1 MMSKADFFRM
11 MIVLSFIFL
20 FLGLFTP
27 LPAIIYSTAGVVGL
41 SVNWLLLMGRSK
53 KSGLDDDV
61 IDVRYKDVEAE
72 QLSFDERIR
81 KLEELRIDSLITEEE
96 YEKKRKQIM
105 KEKW

>member
-1 MMSKADFFRM
+1 MMSKADFYRM

-27 LPAIIYSTAGVVGL
+27 LPFYIFSPAGAIGITL
-41 SVNWLLLMGRSK
+41 NWLLLMGRTK
-53 KSGLDDDV
+53 KTEDEDV
-61 IDVRYKDVEAE
+61 IDVTYKDVDSE

-81 KLEELRIDSLITEEE
+81 KLEELRIDALITEEE
-96 YEKKRKQIM
+96 YERKRKQIM

>member
-1 MMSKADFFRM
+1 MMSKADFYRM
-11 MIVLSFIFL
+11 MIVLSFIF
-20 FLGLFTP
+20 FFIGFFTP
-27 LPAIIYSTAGVVGL
+27 LPFYIFSTAGAVGMTV
-41 SVNWLLLMGRSK
+41 SWLLLVGRGK
-53 KSGLDDDV
+53 KQDQEDV

-81 KLEELRIDSLITEEE
+81 KLEELRIDALITEEE

>member
-1 MMSKADFFRM
+1 MRKVEFYRM
-11 MIVLSFIFL
+11 MMILSFVSL

-27 LPAIIYSTAGVVGL
+27 LNFYVFGFAGFVG
-41 SVNWLLLMGRSK
+41 VTINWLALMSYHK
-53 KSGLDDDV
+53 KNDEDDV
-61 IDVRYKDVEAE
+61 IDVRYRDVESE

>member
-1 MMSKADFFRM
+1 MRKVDFYIM

-27 LPAIIYSTAGVVGL
+27 LNFYIFGFAGIFGVT
-41 SVNWLLLMGRSK
+41 VNWLLLMGKYKQSED
-53 KSGLDDDV
+53 SDV
-61 IDVRYKDVEAE
+61 IDVDYKDVESE
-72 QLSFDERIR
+72 KLSFDDRIR
-81 KLEELRIDSLITEEE
+81 KLEELRIDALITEEE